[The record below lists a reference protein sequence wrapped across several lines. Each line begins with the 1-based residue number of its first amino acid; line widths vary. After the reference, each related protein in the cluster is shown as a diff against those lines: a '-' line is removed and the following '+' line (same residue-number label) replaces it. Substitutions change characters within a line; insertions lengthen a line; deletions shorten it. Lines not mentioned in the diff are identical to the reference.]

1 MSSYFP
7 TENTHVN
14 IARGIVKGA
23 SVRNIFG
30 YNETIPVGQYVPAW
44 EANTE
49 YTYPTANL
57 AMDVVSTSTSDTSVS
72 VLISGLDSEYN
83 EVSEVVSLNG
93 TTTVTSNTEFF
104 RINDVVTVDGNAVGD
119 VNVANSGTLYAKV
132 RAGEG
137 RNQASIYTVP
147 AGCNFYLTRIDA
159 FVSAGNNPKEST
171 FRNFVT
177 LANGVNLRVAEVRF
191 LSDMKIM
198 RVTPF
203 KYTEKT
209 DIQLQL
215 NSVTSES
222 FGSVFAEGFVIKENL
237 GT

>member
-1 MSSYFP
+1 MASYFP
-7 TENTHVN
+7 TENTHIN
-14 IARGIVKGA
+14 IARGVVKGA

-30 YNETIPVGQYVPAW
+30 YNAAIPVGTFVPPW
-44 EANTE
+44 ELATP
-49 YTYPTANL
+49 YTFPSDEL
-57 AMDVVSTSTSDTSVS
+57 AMSVVSSSTSDTAVS
-72 VLISGLDSEYN
+72 VLISGLDINYN
-83 EVSEVVSLNG
+83 EVSQVVTLTG
-93 TTTVTSNTEFF
+93 TTPVVTTTLFY
-104 RINDVVTVDGNAVGD
+104 RINDVVTVSGNAVGD
-119 VNVANSGTLYAKV
+119 ISVTNSGTVYARV

-137 RNQASIYTVP
+137 RNQAAIYTVP

-171 FRNFVT
+171 FRNFLT

-191 LSDMKIM
+191 LSDMYIT
-198 RVTPF
+198 RVSPF
-203 KYTEKT
+203 RYTEKT

-222 FGSVFAEGFVIKENL
+222 FGSVFAEGFIIKENL